1 MEEILTIGI
10 IYLLLNKNN
19 KNTDQEDVNVNEDND
34 SSTIFDSPIW
44 GDNAWYTP
52 IFGDN
57 VDTSITYINPE
68 TGETD
73 NDFANAVQDFFCRWF
88 PC

>member
-1 MEEILTIGI
+1 MEEVITIGI
-10 IYLLLNKNN
+10 IYLLLKNN
-19 KNTDQEDVNVNEDND
+19 EEVNEEIVTQNED
-34 SSTIFDSPIW
+34 SSTIFDNPVW

-57 VDTSITYINPE
+57 VDTSVTWFNPE

-73 NDFANAVQDFFCRWF
+73 NDFLNSVQDFFCRWF